1 MGSTYEV
8 ACSQGTYLRCR
19 LTEGFETV
27 EFLRGKMTMEKRWN
41 LEVTIRLVVISS
53 ELCTQT
59 VSIVVLC
66 PQSLV
71 ADMEEGVNYPPDR
84 KRLPKEAS
92 KLHWFLEGMK
102 ETEQFAGNI
111 EAALAAKD
119 AQQLCNYFSSTSIA
133 KLHRWLTLVQM
144 YVVTARTKSQ
154 KMMSEG
160 KMAIEST
167 LDRWADATDNKES
180 CYAKILPEY
189 DQGFALIKV
198 QWDGRNVAVV
208 HIAFFNT
215 PSSIQQSTKNQI
227 RTSFKQNRQL
237 VVFPRPLTKLLTEP
251 IFSDKRNRSRQL
263 SLFNYRPLPDVVKT
277 YLLSYTC
284 IRQFVSTSQ
293 AMVALELICRSRV
306 REEFCYIGESDG
318 TKWQFVKNVQLQ
330 SCIHHC
336 KSVSPKSMLQYLA
349 FINKSDLH
357 TAIYMEPNEGFFEG
371 CNEQEA
377 FKMLIEYITK
387 IDAHIEETVKAFH
400 SVLLKCIERKIGT
413 ITEELQLENRT
424 LSETDD
430 LYCYL
435 SGTTGTPDTYQ
446 NFKVDF
452 YASLYTIYTN
462 YEPETDIKLEI
473 SVENLLDNFDPETK
487 EVCLCSSLEGN
498 GTCSNASVLV
508 TEMQVQF
515 RAVADHWLIIQSR
528 EVYFRYIGEH
538 ELFAWRIPLA
548 EDVLREKKV
557 VVEFYHCKLL
567 NLFPECT
574 IQPSFPF
581 FGVQTMVYVE
591 SSESSKSLITSAVA
605 LLDKVLDLSIAH
617 ALADALQSNN
627 GDIKTEDVLE
637 LLAKCRCIRQVIDIS
652 DMRDLLVPAWTSEED
667 LAHSLVT
674 QAIVFEGEQFQSVD
688 QEFET
693 LIEKYFH
700 QIPGLQSYYVTVPG
714 EILFLTLEGQTR
726 NLSSCML
733 RSSFEVKYH
742 FLPCSGFF
750 DDLMVQLF
758 KLNTAQIDELS
769 KTSKQITTEVTSGF
783 QSSLAERTLELLRLS
798 LPLTAPKLTRV
809 IANLQRLSSESL
821 CTLHFNLRFM
831 LQDKVQAEAIE
842 WELANGHIINA
853 RQFDH
858 TFFAVS
864 SAHFINFYS
873 ISDLECDE
881 CWIDYDEQTV
891 YEEPYKVPFWLLLR
905 VNDDNT
911 IDVSYHLPKHLTSVF
926 LNQDIVEKELTGL
939 IRLLEK
945 RVAQRLLLKQLVETN
960 NCSPL
965 LFQEEERQSPPE
977 ENRSPSGE
985 RGRDWVKSRRGDR
998 KTANAVKGDLPC
1010 QPEVYK
1016 PDLKYLHVFQ
1026 VSDRLSKDEATN
1038 QLLRRF
1044 SISPFEINNRKRLFM
1059 FQKNSLVFLFRFKE
1073 SSSPNVKQRNSTHN
1087 KGDLMVKS
1095 MMRLV
1100 TLEVFG
1106 IDTLQQDF
1114 IDILRKNTDEQLF
1127 QLSLVKLADSLV
1139 KNQRLVMTFNDVEFI
1154 RGNSQCIN
1162 MFYQLPEVLV
1172 DRFAIL
1178 RYVKQSLSRFLT
1190 HVKIKDSSHSEL
1202 EEVDGKLKHHS
1213 SSSCLLYNFLNI
1225 LDSSVQRSQAK
1236 FPSKLLSSGSGC
1248 VYQGG
1253 IFGKALALIYMEIS
1267 YFDGSCSYPVDVF
1280 DLPSVGSSSRIQMA
1294 EEPLGLK
1301 CLLACFDEINPKI
1314 LPQNTEPGYY
1324 LEVKI
1329 YRKGQLNEGL
1339 FTEHVHGCIRQSFI
1353 EYCLE
1358 LLFDLYRNLQQPAEC
1373 ALDDIYSRATQLILK
1388 AQHISE
1394 CPAVRHSCVQVQLL
1408 TLAIRLCEIV
1418 SDAAAGSLPIVYT
1431 LQVGKERPSVASTIE
1446 EVRRMWSL
1454 ACPEEKVIGRQVLF
1468 KILMGPEAITHIV
1481 NREKQGEQSDDNK
1494 FYPDEDVLGLR
1505 VIPRTSYLSI
1515 SLTNSHIQALIY
1527 NLNRSIAQTILQQIE
1542 QTIAALRKGSDQMRF
1557 SLMQK
1562 LGLSF
1567 VDTAGIAGPTGSQVV
1582 EDFFQQNLPKAFLM
1596 LEDRGVG
1603 LTKFPSVDSVGTDSL
1618 SEESLL
1624 KYRIQGMYPL
1634 IKHEKDILSTSDP
1647 VRKHTSHF
1655 QRLAQV
1661 RRKLMQSRHFL
1672 IWVLKKWGVA
1682 ADRYLMSGERITEPA
1697 SIYRNSELR
1706 ETERL
1711 MKEYSFISTIDK
1723 SKVQLL
1729 AHLRPFRSRKGEE
1742 KKLKLLINKLVDA
1755 YAEKFRR
1762 NMNGFEYITKL
1773 KEAVPRMRK
1782 ISTTD
1787 IGSRGSSGQD
1797 LKEKGSLSTFDA
1809 EMKITHQSVLR
1820 KVMEETLI
1828 VTEFL
1833 FENYEL
1839 TVTCYCLEHFSRVVT
1854 ECNRSDLAPTEG
1866 LKRELNRIRGQLKT
1880 FSFLYEYQIR
1890 LAFQYLA
1897 NPREF
1902 PAIDITEA
1910 FDSIMK
1916 RYKKSPPG
1924 SGAWLYRGIAT
1935 IDLGAI
1941 TGGSEMELFL
1951 YLVHNCDQYNLKT
1964 FESNLIQDM
1973 VVYEVVDFDTHSSK
1987 GKESS
1992 EKGKSAIQRAFL
2004 YQRVGDSS
2012 SNKRL
2017 RPPLLLDNVDT
2028 ANKIR
2033 IRYYILNSDPT
2044 RKSRPYES
2052 FKELKLSTEKMIATH
2067 MRKVREDYHRDQL
2080 YDRLHDNSGNSQ
2092 FSFGDLQSLLRQ
2104 SQVKR
2109 LEDVDPRIG
2118 ELTALRAFDRSF
2130 LDYLKEKYTNH
2141 YKLLE
2146 NSDLTHLLL
2155 FRSKSQFAYLTVQ
2168 PDTMQIEMKL
2178 VQKNKNCLPGERED
2192 LISNLVKDILLWFWS
2207 SLAFER

>member
-1 MGSTYEV
+1 VGETYEV
-8 ACSQGTYLRCR
+8 LCSQGTYLRCR
-19 LTEGFETV
+19 ITEGFETV
-27 EFLRGKMTMEKRWN
+27 QFKLGSMTMEKRWN
-41 LEVTIRLVVISS
+41 LEITIKLAVVALEARKQKVTI
-53 ELCTQT
+53 T
-59 VSIVVLC
+59 VLC
-66 PQSLV
+66 PHSLV
-71 ADMEEGVNYPPDR
+71 ADMQEGVHHPPDR

-111 EAALAAKD
+111 EAALAEKNT
-119 AQQLCNYFSSTSIA
+119 QQLCNSFSSISIA

-160 KMAIEST
+160 KMALEAT

-189 DQGFALIKV
+189 DQGFALVKV

-215 PSSIQQSTKNQI
+215 PSSMQQATKNQI

-251 IFSDKRNRSRQL
+251 IFSDKRRQSRQL
-263 SLFNYRPLPDVVKT
+263 SLFNYRPPPDVVKT

-284 IRQFVSTSQ
+284 IRQFTSTSQ

-306 REEFCYIGESDG
+306 REEFYYIGESEG

-349 FINKSDLH
+349 FLNKSDLH

-387 IDAHIEETVKAFH
+387 IDAHVEETVKAFH

-413 ITEELQLENRT
+413 VSEELHLESRT
-424 LSETDD
+424 LAETDD

-435 SGTTGTPDTYQ
+435 SGASGSPDTYE
-446 NFKVDF
+446 NLKVDF
-452 YASLYTIYTN
+452 YANLYGIYTN
-462 YEPETDIKLEI
+462 YEPENDTKQEI

-487 EVCLCSSLEGN
+487 EAYLCSSLEG
-498 GTCSNASVLV
+498 SEASANASVLV
-508 TEMQVQF
+508 AEMQVQF
-515 RAVADHWLIIQSR
+515 RAVADHWLSIQSR

-538 ELFAWRIPLA
+538 ELFAWRLPLA
-548 EDVLREKKV
+548 LAVLRDKKI
-557 VVEFYHCKLL
+557 VVEYYHCKLL

-574 IQPSFPF
+574 IQPSFSF

-591 SSESSKSLITSAVA
+591 SNESSKSLLTSAIS

-617 ALADALQSNN
+617 ALADSLQSHNSDLN
-627 GDIKTEDVLE
+627 PQDVLG
-637 LLAKCRCIRQVIDIS
+637 LLAKCRCIRQVIDIA
-652 DMRDLLVPAWTSEED
+652 DMRAILVPDWTTEQD
-667 LAHSLVT
+667 LARSLVA
-674 QAIVFEGEQFQSVD
+674 QAVVFAGEQFQSVD
-688 QEFET
+688 QEFEG
-693 LIEKYFH
+693 LIGKYFS
-700 QIPGLQSYYVTVPG
+700 QMPGLQSYYVTVPG
-714 EILFLTLEGQTR
+714 EILFLTLGETR
-726 NLSSCML
+726 SLSSYL
-733 RSSFEVKYH
+733 LQSSFEVKFHY
-742 FLPCSGFF
+742 LPCTGFF
-750 DDLMVQLF
+750 DAAMAQLF
-758 KLNTAQIDELS
+758 QLNSAQHDTLS
-769 KTSKQITTEVTSGF
+769 KTSEQITTEVTSGI

-798 LPLTAPKLTRV
+798 LPITAAKLDRV
-809 IANLQRLSSESL
+809 VANMQRLSSESL
-821 CTLHFNLRFM
+821 CRLHFNLKFL
-831 LQDKVQAEAIE
+831 LQDKVQTEAIE
-842 WELANGHIINA
+842 WELANGHVINV
-853 RQFDH
+853 RQFEH

-864 SAHFINFYS
+864 SAHFTNFYS
-873 ISDLECDE
+873 QQDLESGLCLVDCE
-881 CWIDYDEQTV
+881 EILV
-891 YEEPYKVPFWLLLR
+891 YEEPFEVPFWLLLQ
-905 VNDDNT
+905 VNDGCS
-911 IDVSYHLPKHLTSVF
+911 IDISYHLPTHLVHSI
-926 LNQDIVEKELTGL
+926 LSKDLVERELTGL
-939 IRLLEK
+939 IHLLEK
-945 RVAQRLLLKQLVETN
+945 RVAQRLLLKQLTETGR
-960 NCSPL
+960 CSPL
-965 LFQEEERQSPPE
+965 LFQEEESQRPE
-977 ENRSPSGE
+977 DPSSARSPGSE
-985 RGRDWVKSRRGDR
+985 RGRDWVKSRRTER
-998 KTANAVKGDLPC
+998 KPTSAVKDLPP
-1010 QPEVYK
+1010 QAEVYK

-1026 VSDRLSKDEATN
+1026 VSDRLSPDEATN

-1059 FQKNSLVFLFRFKE
+1059 FQRNSLVFLFRFIE
-1073 SSSPNVKQRNSTHN
+1073 SSNPNFKQRNSIHG
-1087 KGDLMVKS
+1087 KGDPVLKS

-1100 TLEVFG
+1100 KLEVFG
-1106 IDTLQQDF
+1106 IDSLQQSF

-1139 KNQRLVMTFNDVEFI
+1139 KNQKLVMTFNDVEFI

-1162 MFYQLPEVLV
+1162 MCYLLPDVLA
-1172 DRFAIL
+1172 DRFALL

-1190 HVKIKDSSHSEL
+1190 HVKIKDSPHPEL
-1202 EEVDGKLKHHS
+1202 EEVEGRLRHHS
-1213 SSSCLLYNFLNI
+1213 SSACLLYNFLNI
-1225 LDSSVQRSQAK
+1225 LDSSMQRPQAK
-1236 FPSKLLSSGSGC
+1236 FPGKLLSSGGSGC

-1253 IFGKALALIYMEIS
+1253 IFGKALALIYMEIT
-1267 YFDGSCSYPVDVF
+1267 YFDGSCSYPVDAF
-1280 DLPSVGSSSRIQMA
+1280 NIPTEGSRNRIYTT

-1301 CLLACFDEINPKI
+1301 YLLADLDQVTPTA
-1314 LPQNTEPGYY
+1314 LPQNTDPGFY

-1329 YRKGQLNEGL
+1329 HRKGPLNEAL
-1339 FTEHVHGCIRQSFI
+1339 FTEHVHGCIRQSFM

-1358 LLFDLYRNLQQPAEC
+1358 LLFGLYGNMKPPPDCTLE
-1373 ALDDIYSRATQLILK
+1373 DIYSRATQLILK

-1394 CPAVRHSCVQVQLL
+1394 CPSVRHFCVQVQLL

-1418 SDAAAGSLPIVYT
+1418 TEASSGSLPIVYT
-1431 LQVGKERPSVASTIE
+1431 LQVGSEAFSTASSIE
-1446 EVRRMWSL
+1446 EVKRVWS
-1454 ACPEEKVIGRQVLF
+1454 AVCPGEKVVGRQVLF
-1468 KILMGPEAITHIV
+1468 RILMGPEAIARIV
-1481 NREKQGEQSDDNK
+1481 AREGKAGQSDDSK
-1494 FYPDEDVLGLR
+1494 FYPDEDILGLR

-1515 SLTNSHIQALIY
+1515 TLTNSHIQALIY
-1527 NLNRSIAQTILQQIE
+1527 NLNRSIAQSILQHIE
-1542 QTIAALRKGSDQMRF
+1542 QTIAGLHKGSEQMRF
-1557 SLMQK
+1557 ALMQK

-1567 VDTAGIAGPTGSQVV
+1567 VDTASVSAPIGSQVL
-1582 EDFFQQNLPKAFLM
+1582 EDFFLQNLPKAFLM
-1596 LEDRGVG
+1596 LEDKGVG
-1603 LTKFPSVDSVGTDSL
+1603 FTKFPSVDTVGIDSP
-1618 SEESLL
+1618 SEENLL

-1634 IKHEKDILSTSDP
+1634 IKHDKDILSTSDP
-1647 VRKHTSHF
+1647 VKKHTSHF
-1655 QRLAQV
+1655 QRLAQA

-1672 IWVLKKWGVA
+1672 MWVLKKWGVA
-1682 ADRYLMSGERITEPA
+1682 ADRYLLSGERITEPA
-1697 SIYRNSELR
+1697 SLYRNSEFR
-1706 ETERL
+1706 ETEKL

-1729 AHLRPFRSRKGEE
+1729 AHLKPLRNRKGEE
-1742 KKLKLLINKLVDA
+1742 RKLKLLINKLVDA

-1773 KEAVPRMRK
+1773 KEAAPRIRK
-1782 ISTTD
+1782 VSTTD
-1787 IGSRGSSGQD
+1787 AGSYGSSGQD
-1797 LKEKGSLSTFDA
+1797 LKEKGSLSAFDA

-1820 KVMEETLI
+1820 KIMDETLI

-1833 FENYEL
+1833 FENFEL
-1839 TVTCYCLEHFSRVVT
+1839 TVTCCCLEHFSRVVT
-1854 ECNRSDLAPTEG
+1854 EGCRGDLAPTEA
-1866 LKRELNRIRGQLKT
+1866 LKRELNRIKGQLKT

-1902 PAIDITEA
+1902 PAIDITNA
-1910 FDSIMK
+1910 FDNIMK
-1916 RYKKSPPG
+1916 RYKKAPPG

-1941 TGGSEMELFL
+1941 TGGTEMELFL
-1951 YLVHNCDQYNLKT
+1951 YLVHYCDQYSLKT

-1973 VVYEVVDFDTHSSK
+1973 VVYEVVDLETHPGK
-1987 GKESS
+1987 GKDT
-1992 EKGKSAIQRAFL
+1992 EKSKLAIQRAFL
-2004 YQRVGDSS
+2004 YQRVSEPS

-2017 RPPLLLDNVDT
+2017 RPPILLDNVET

-2052 FKELKLSTEKMIATH
+2052 FKELKISTEKMIAAH
-2067 MRKVREDYHRDQL
+2067 MRKVREDFHRDQL
-2080 YDRLHDNSGNSQ
+2080 YGRLHDHSGNSQ
-2092 FSFGDLQSLLRQ
+2092 FGFGDLQSLLRQ
-2104 SQVKR
+2104 SEVRR
-2109 LEDVDPRIG
+2109 LEDIDPRIG

-2141 YKLLE
+2141 YRLLE
-2146 NSDLTHLLL
+2146 NGDLTHLLL
-2155 FRSKSQFAYLTVQ
+2155 FKSKSQFAYLTVQ
-2168 PDTMQIEMKL
+2168 PDTMQVEMKL
-2178 VQKNKNCLPGERED
+2178 VQKNKSCLPGERED